1 MGRQVTKAKA
11 LVGVVFCAL
20 SLTRA
25 VCAQNRYFLSQVAN
39 GGSFRTTLILF
50 NNTHTAV
57 TAALRLTD
65 DSAGPLPVTI
75 PGLGTGSQFTLSLD
89 PGATRFLQT
98 DGSGSLVTGAATVTA
113 TAKIGVSAIFTIYGA

>member
-1 MGRQVTKAKA
+1 MMKVKVLA
-11 LVGVVFCAL
+11 GVVFCAL

-39 GGSFRTTLILF
+39 GGSFRTTFILF
-50 NNTHTAV
+50 NNNDTAV

-98 DGSGSLVTGAATVTA
+98 EDRRLWKSRDRSGHGNRHCQNRSLGH
-113 TAKIGVSAIFTIYGA
+113 F